1 MTQLPN
7 NPMTNFIQ
15 GLLGFLIVTSLLLGA
30 NSVVFAKETPAAG
43 GAPAGGGAPAAST
56 PITDLQQVIGG
67 TGLGDFVGQ
76 PHPSSAVDPG
86 ADIITTVIFRIIDFM
101 KYLIGGVAVIY
112 MIISGLKLITSGKK
126 VDEVSEK
133 EKENLKFII
142 YGLILI
148 VIADELVTKVFFGDY
163 GECIA
168 SASNAKEC
176 AKVGGGLIKGLYS
189 FVLAMMASI
198 AIFVLVLSAFRL
210 ITSAGEE
217 ENIAKQKKR
226 IAMAIVGILVAAV
239 GEFAI
244 KEIIFPASGTKGID
258 AAKAQKLVYSFT
270 NFIAAFIGAASFVM
284 LFYGGYLYVASF
296 GNEEQTGKAKK
307 IIIGAVVGIVI
318 ALAAFGIV
326 VTLTSFSP
334 GFNVAPIPG
343 LPGR

>member
-1 MTQLPN
+1 MTKWARG
-7 NPMTNFIQ
+7 FV
-15 GLLGFLIVTSLLLGA
+15 GFLVVTSLLLGA
-30 NSVVFAKETPAAG
+30 NSLVFAAKTPAAG
-43 GAPAGGGAPAAST
+43 NNSASAPAPSEEAKKST
-56 PITDLQQVIGG
+56 PLSDLQEIVGK
-67 TGLGDFVGQ
+67 TELGSFAGQ

-86 ADIITTVIFRIIDFM
+86 ADIITTVIFRVIDFM

-112 MIISGLKLITSGKK
+112 MIISGIKLITASKK
-126 VDEVSEK
+126 IDEVSEK

-148 VIADELVTKVFFGDY
+148 VIADELITKVFFGDY

-168 SASNAKEC
+168 SASNAAEC
-176 AKVGGGLIKGLYS
+176 AKLGGGLIKGIYS
-189 FVLAMMASI
+189 FILAIMASL
-198 AIFVLVLSAFRL
+198 AIFVLILSAFRL

-244 KEIIFPASGTKGID
+244 KEVIFPSAGTKGID
-258 AAKAQKLVYSFT
+258 AEKAQKLVYSFT
-270 NFIAAFIGAASFVM
+270 NFIAAFIGAASFAM

-307 IIIGAVVGIVI
+307 IIIGAVIGIVI

-334 GFNVAPIPG
+334 GFTGPPIPG